1 VDLAKIELRNVLR
14 RLEENYTNA
23 KEQIYSKLTDL
34 YDNFFDIRTT
44 SDITPNSPSS
54 KDGSDCD
61 LNSLSIAPPQI
72 NDENINCSNAAK
84 KKKKR
89 KPKTRRNAKDPVILW
104 LRRDL
109 RIYDNPALNKA
120 ACTKDGEE
128 KSVIP
133 VFIWNEKE
141 EKERGSNGGA
151 VKVWLER
158 ALEELDTSLAN
169 NYGSRLILRRCKDS
183 TEQELIN
190 VVKETGAKTVV
201 WTALYEPW
209 ILERDAKIKYKLN
222 GMGVTVDVEHSYLLH
237 RPDEICVEDTITKGI
252 GSVVHFLE
260 CCKRSI
266 GSRSSIGTPI
276 EPPSR
281 LQSPS
286 VWPSTC
292 QLQDMRLYV
301 KPVRKDGTVVDWAK
315 NITANGVW
323 KFGENGGFSQL
334 CHFLEANLSHYEKES
349 SRADMPWTSVI
360 SPYLHWGEL
369 SPRTVLNEALSR
381 GFDAAKFRRKLAWR
395 DMSYWILSLFP
406 DMDSQPIR
414 PHYEMQ
420 WWSDN
425 EVHLNAWKKGNTG
438 YPLIDAAMRQLWAI
452 GWMNN
457 YLRHVV
463 ASFLISYLRI
473 SWIEG
478 YKWFQD
484 TLLDADVA
492 INAMMWQNG
501 GMSGLDQ
508 WNFVMHPVDAALTCD
523 PHGDFV
529 RKWIPTL
536 QNVPDKFIHCP
547 WNCPPGILAKAGV
560 AIGNHYPCRI
570 IENLEDA
577 RQGSLADVATLR
589 RHPLASPYIDPHS
602 GRDLIKISKDLLK
615 IDDNKRRTDN
625 TKTRTKGTA
634 NTSILTIPLITRREF
649 IYRTINPSAKDNPY
663 NAVLRG
669 YVTRKRDDEIAR
681 LQRVDFLSGAMVE
694 EVSKYKKD
702 NDIVEDKMRRGRNR
716 YKHKL
721 DGKA

>member
-1 VDLAKIELRNVLR
+1 MSIKETFSNLEGQLLCGNLSADEYFVIIIQTCEHNVDLAKIELRNVLR

-128 KSVIP
+128 RPVIP
-133 VFIWNEKE
+133 LFIWNEKE

-158 ALEELDTSLAN
+158 ALEELDTSFAN
-169 NYGSRLILRRCKDS
+169 TYGSRLILRRCKDS

-190 VVKETGAKTVV
+190 VIKETGAKTII

-381 GFDAAKFRRKLAWR
+381 GFDAAKFRRKLAWYEYR
-395 DMSYWILSLFP
+395 KSCPFKLLSKHNSFHELS
-406 DMDSQPIR
+406 MIII
-414 PHYEMQ
+414 
-420 WWSDN
+420 
-425 EVHLNAWKKGNTG
+425 K
-438 YPLIDAAMRQLWAI
+438 
-452 GWMNN
+452 NN
-457 YLRHVV
+457 N
-463 ASFLISYLRI
+463 
-473 SWIEG
+473 
-478 YKWFQD
+478 FQ
-484 TLLDADVA
+484 T
-492 INAMMWQNG
+492 
-501 GMSGLDQ
+501 
-508 WNFVMHPVDAALTCD
+508 
-523 PHGDFV
+523 
-529 RKWIPTL
+529 
-536 QNVPDKFIHCP
+536 
-547 WNCPPGILAKAGV
+547 
-560 AIGNHYPCRI
+560 
-570 IENLEDA
+570 
-577 RQGSLADVATLR
+577 
-589 RHPLASPYIDPHS
+589 
-602 GRDLIKISKDLLK
+602 
-615 IDDNKRRTDN
+615 
-625 TKTRTKGTA
+625 
-634 NTSILTIPLITRREF
+634 
-649 IYRTINPSAKDNPY
+649 
-663 NAVLRG
+663 
-669 YVTRKRDDEIAR
+669 
-681 LQRVDFLSGAMVE
+681 
-694 EVSKYKKD
+694 
-702 NDIVEDKMRRGRNR
+702 
-716 YKHKL
+716 
-721 DGKA
+721 